1 MITIHIEYCGA
12 WGYKP
17 RSDKFQ
23 KLVRQTFPEDTITM
37 TAGAGRTGSFEITLK
52 KDGEDA
58 QLIHS
63 KIGGGGHLNDESTR
77 KVFEAIG
84 GAL

>member
-1 MITIHIEYCGA
+1 
-12 WGYKP
+12 
-17 RSDKFQ
+17 
-23 KLVRQTFPEDTITM
+23 M

>member
-1 MITIHIEYCGA
+1 M
-12 WGYKP
+12 
-17 RSDKFQ
+17 
-23 KLVRQTFPEDTITM
+23 M
-37 TAGAGRTGSFEITLK
+37 AGAGRTGSFEITLK

-63 KIGGGGHLNDESTR
+63 KINGGGHLTDESTR